1 MEDLLKIG
9 ALIADLYRI
18 QRDFEAIDGV
28 SEADAV
34 AFDNAISDCVT
45 SCSGAL
51 VSRIRASVK

>member
-1 MEDLLKIG
+1 MEDSLKIG

-28 SEADAV
+28 PEADAV

-45 SCSGAL
+45 SCSSAF